1 MLIEFSKNPI
11 RRTIGILYYN
21 RKPVILFFL
30 WSLIVYAIDK
40 WLEYDLSIPVIPV
53 TIMGGALAIFLAFK
67 NNSAYDRWWEAR
79 KIWGGIVNVSR
90 NFGTQVIA
98 YIEDE
103 EIQKRLVLRHIAWL
117 YSLAMHLRK
126 ELDLEKVK
134 SYLDPDV
141 YHMLTTAKNVPV
153 QILHQQGV
161 EVTDA
166 LREGRKTEFQHS
178 MVMGDIKEMYALQG
192 KAERIKNTVF
202 PYYYNYYTGVFL
214 WLFIFLLPCALVDQ
228 MNAFMIPVT
237 VGIAFVFV
245 TLDKTGKVT
254 EDPFENRAADT
265 PMLALCRTIEID
277 LMQQIQA
284 EEVPE
289 SLKIEYTRFG
299 AAFYR

>member
-1 MLIEFSKNPI
+1 MIYVLHKLV
-11 RRTIGILYYN
+11 GYN
-21 RKPVILFFL
+21 L
-30 WSLIVYAIDK
+30 SL
-40 WLEYDLSIPVIPV
+40 PVIPV

-90 NFGTQVIA
+90 NFGTQIVA

-103 EIQKRLVLRHIAWL
+103 ELQKKLVLRHIAWL

-126 ELDLEKVK
+126 EQDLEKIK
-134 SYLDPDV
+134 DYLTPDV
-141 YHMLTTAKNVPV
+141 YKMLCTAKNVPV
-153 QILHQQGV
+153 QILHLQGV
-161 EVTDA
+161 EVTDS

-178 MVMGDIKEMYALQG
+178 MVMGDIKEMYSLQG
-192 KAERIKNTVF
+192 MAERIKNTVF

-214 WLFIFLLPCALVDQ
+214 WLFVILLPCALVEQ
-228 MNAFMIPVT
+228 MNAFMIPVV

-284 EEVPE
+284 ENIPDA
-289 SLKIEYTRFG
+289 LKVEYTKFG
-299 AAFYR
+299 ASYYK